1 MTSLSRSAP
10 SIMISDTDRYRI
22 IPGQSFSLADR
33 PTKDNGNWERSDAE
47 TALTALHARMDAL
60 QEMMYAEG
68 KHAVLFVFQAMDA
81 GGKDSTTRAVFG
93 PLNPQGVKVASFKA
107 PSSEELRHDYLW
119 RIHRETPGKG
129 VIRIFNR
136 SHYEDVLIARV
147 KNLCPQATWEKRY
160 DHINAFEQM
169 LSDEGTTI
177 VKFFLHISKGY
188 QKKRL
193 QRRLDRPDKQWKFNP
208 DDLKERARWDEYQQA
223 FEAALSRCSTPIAPW
238 YVIPGE
244 TRWYRNLLVASIVTK
259 TLESLKIKAPKINF
273 DPSSIVIE

>member
-1 MTSLSRSAP
+1 MTSLGRSAP

-147 KNLCPQATWEKRY
+147 KNLCPQPTWEKRY